1 MSENQGGNGRLT
13 LVIILVIGLLFS
25 GVVLFSVYSLK
36 GKAEQVEG
44 SAPSRWRRRGERLH
58 LDLPAGHGARLPAAG
73 P

>member
-44 SAPSRWRRRGERLH
+44 SAPVAVEATR
-58 LDLPAGHGARLPAAG
+58 
-73 P
+73 